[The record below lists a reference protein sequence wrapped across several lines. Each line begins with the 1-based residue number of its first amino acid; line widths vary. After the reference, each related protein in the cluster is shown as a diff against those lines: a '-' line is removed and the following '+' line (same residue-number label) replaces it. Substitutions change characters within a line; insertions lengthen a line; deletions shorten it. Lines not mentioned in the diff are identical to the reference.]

1 MNENLITKHIELIK
15 RQMSLI
21 DKIGANHQINS
32 EFDFGLNAWK
42 SSTIILLERIF
53 GKDNR
58 KIAQIEKIKLNRH
71 DVRNTGVE
79 AYNISSIKN
88 EGTEILTAAII
99 ELETLGLPPESD
111 EKNDNKINLTIIQ
124 NQEQEQN
131 QRIKLNIIIDAFQ
144 EELTGKQL
152 KELQEII
159 DSESDNKTK
168 KLNIIEKLKTF
179 GSDILTNIVASILT
193 NPNIYG

>member
-111 EKNDNKINLTIIQ
+111 EKNDNRINLTIIQ

>member
-124 NQEQEQN
+124 NQEQEQT